1 MMEETKVL
9 LEVNED
15 SSQRG
20 GCWEAG
26 ENQRAD
32 RPAKH
37 TGPSYSCPWS
47 SPIFPTLIRLLLWV
61 FGVLSW
67 AWASS
72 PPPRLLSSS
81 SSRQK
86 QSSGRLM
93 RPLPY
98 FQKML

>member
-20 GCWEAG
+20 GCCWEAG

-37 TGPSYSCPWS
+37 TGPQ
-47 SPIFPTLIRLLLWV
+47 LLPAH
-61 FGVLSW
+61 GPHPS
-67 AWASS
+67 
-72 PPPRLLSSS
+72 
-81 SSRQK
+81 
-86 QSSGRLM
+86 
-93 RPLPY
+93 
-98 FQKML
+98 FQL